1 VLSKT
6 HLRQAQK
13 RWRRCSQ
20 IELKNGMK
28 IRIYFL
34 LLVIYT
40 TSCESGEVIR
50 MEINAVTR
58 MPRKKFYFKNSEE
71 ATLDFSDTSIGK
83 LISIT
88 KPLSFR
94 QQEFYDNGKL
104 STEGMYL
111 YGRASGLWK
120 FYYENGGLK
129 AKAYYSKGYA
139 VDSVFCYYQNGF
151 IQRLVVEIDKAKRY
165 WHSIDYFENGRK
177 WIESYK
183 YTDSLGYTFFD
194 GPFKEWYS
202 NGILKQEATM
212 KMGNSI
218 GKWRRWDAN
227 GKVMTTS
234 TRSFTL
240 ELE

>member
-1 VLSKT
+1 
-6 HLRQAQK
+6 
-13 RWRRCSQ
+13 
-20 IELKNGMK
+20 MK
-28 IRIYFL
+28 IRIYIL
-34 LLVIYT
+34 LFVIYT
-40 TSCESGEVIR
+40 SSCESGEAIR
-50 MEINAVTR
+50 MEINTITG

-83 LISIT
+83 LIAIT

-94 QQEFYDNGKL
+94 QQEFYDNGNL
-104 STEGMYL
+104 ATEGMYIN
-111 YGRASGLWK
+111 GRASGLWK
-120 FYYENGGLK
+120 FYHENKELK

-139 VDSVFCYYQNGF
+139 VDSVYSYYQNGYVK
-151 IQRLVVEIDKAKRY
+151 RLVVEIDKSKKY

-183 YTDSLGYTFFD
+183 YTDTLGFTFFE

-202 NGILKQEATM
+202 NGVLRQEATI

-218 GKWRRWDAN
+218 GKWTKWDSN
-227 GKVMTTS
+227 GKVMATS
-234 TRSFTL
+234 TKSFTL